1 MGSRRVRHNWAT
13 SLSLFT
19 FHFRA
24 LEKEMATH
32 SSVLAWRIPGTEET
46 GGLPS
51 MGSHRVR
58 HNWSDLAAAAVANL
72 YLTFCEPMHYS
83 LPGSSVHGIL
93 PARILKWVA
102 IFFPEDLPNPGI
114 KPTSPTCKWI
124 LYSESHGNPK
134 SLKKHDY
141 GSKENWCGEIW
152 LNFNYVNFILNGSL
166 LPWFLKMFF

>member
-1 MGSRRVRHNWAT
+1 MGSRRVRHNWVT

-51 MGSHRVR
+51 IGSHRVR

-114 KPTSPTCKWI
+114 KPTSPTWQV
-124 LYSESHGNPK
+124 
-134 SLKKHDY
+134 D
-141 GSKENWCGEIW
+141 
-152 LNFNYVNFILNGSL
+152 SL
-166 LPWFLKMFF
+166 LWVTWESQILEETRLRKQRKLMWRNMIKL

>member
-24 LEKEMATH
+24 LVKEMATH

-83 LPGSSVHGIL
+83 LPGSFVHGIL

-114 KPTSPTCKWI
+114 KPTSPTWQV
-124 LYSESHGNPK
+124 
-134 SLKKHDY
+134 D
-141 GSKENWCGEIW
+141 
-152 LNFNYVNFILNGSL
+152 SL
-166 LPWFLKMFF
+166 LWVTWESQILEETRLRKQRKLMWRNMIKL